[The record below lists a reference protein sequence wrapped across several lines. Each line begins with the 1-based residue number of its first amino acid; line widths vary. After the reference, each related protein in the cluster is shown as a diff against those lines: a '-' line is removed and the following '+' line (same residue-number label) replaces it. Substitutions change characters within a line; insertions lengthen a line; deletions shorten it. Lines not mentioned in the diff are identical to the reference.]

1 MSLEALLKSFDEI
14 EPDSNTTLFRNGIEG
29 GILNFLIDFPAAGPD
44 FLAQAQLTFFTG
56 VPETYIFGAVKDYF
70 QEFTTIPT
78 RDVLWNL
85 MARKLTADDP
95 HLEIKALL
103 DRGSNPRE
111 TDYIRESLNDWLRH
125 KAYQQL
131 YSDENIAAFW
141 AGNYEQIHNVVEAAK
156 NVGVAA
162 TTSQVSIDELLASAD
177 TEYDW
182 LIEGALLRGQ
192 PCIVGGPSKVLK
204 TSVDVD
210 MAISLASGTKFLGK
224 YQAKKSRVLYYSG
237 ESGRQAIGNQVKAI
251 MRARGLTEADLEDR
265 LLFDFQ
271 LPRLTRPSDLA
282 AIRRAIIEGKIDVV
296 YIDPLYM
303 AMDNSTNATNVFA
316 MGAVFGN
323 VSRMMAEC
331 NATVVLLHH
340 FNRKGSPNAKPTLAD
355 LSMAGAAE
363 FARQHILI
371 SRRKAYEM
379 NGRHDL
385 HLVMGREGGC
395 EYLNLV
401 VNEGSQDDRRW
412 EVELSAG
419 KDSSSKRSDLE
430 TRMQTYVDDTV
441 EAVTRMVAEGVTPT
455 KNQLRDAL
463 GKSGGTMTEVLQRAI
478 DLGLLE
484 MNTSDGRTTFIP
496 ATGEQEDDE

>member
-14 EPDSNTTLFRNGIEG
+14 EPDAKTTLFRNGIEG
-29 GILNFLIDFPAAGPD
+29 GILNFLIDFPTAGPD

-56 VPETYIFGAVKDYF
+56 IPETYVFGAMKDYF
-70 QEFTTIPT
+70 QEFSTIST
-78 RDVLWNL
+78 REVLWNL
-85 MARKLTADDP
+85 MAKKLTADDP

-131 YSDENIAAFW
+131 FSDESVAALFR
-141 AGNYEQIHNVVEAAK
+141 GDYEHLHHLLDAAK
-156 NVGVAA
+156 SVGVAA
-162 TTSQVSIDELLASAD
+162 TTNQVSISDLLATAD
-177 TEYDW
+177 TPYDW
-182 LIEGALLRGQ
+182 LVLGALLRGQ

-204 TSVDVD
+204 TSVSID
-210 MAISLASGTKFLGK
+210 MAVSLACGGSFLGK
-224 YQAKKSRVLYYSG
+224 YPAKKSRVLYYSG
-237 ESGRQAIGNQVKAI
+237 ESGRQAVGNQARAI
-251 MRARGLTEADLEDR
+251 MRARSITEADIEDR
-265 LLFDFQ
+265 LVFDFR
-271 LPRLTRPSDLA
+271 LPRLTRPSELA
-282 AIRRAIIEGKIDVV
+282 AMQREIISGKFDVV
-296 YIDPLYM
+296 GIDPLYLT
-303 AMDNSTNATNVFA
+303 MDGSTNATNVFA

-323 VSRMMAEC
+323 VGRMMAEC
-331 NATVVLLHH
+331 GATPILVHH

-371 SRRKAYEM
+371 SRRKAYDM

-419 KDSSSKRSDLE
+419 KDSSSKRNDLE
-430 TRMQTYVDDTV
+430 ARMQTYVDDTV
-441 EAVTRMVAEGVTPT
+441 EAVTRMVAEGVMPT

-484 MNTSDGRTTFIP
+484 MSTTDGRTTFIP